1 MREVLILS
9 AGMPRAGSGWY
20 YNLIH
25 DLVVASGGQDA
36 RSIRKQY
43 HLQRYLTEV
52 NCNISTLNPNR
63 LLPVLVPAMMGNKYA
78 IKTHAG
84 PSNLVHWLHRMEAIA
99 ITNIFRDPRAAMLSA
114 YEYGRRAS
122 EKGRT
127 NAFSHL
133 TTLDSAAE
141 FIQFYVRVWEAWSE
155 TEEVL
160 LVRYEDLVKD
170 FDAEIERST
179 EYLGMQ
185 FNNGEAEPV
194 LDMYRPER
202 GDAEQKGTHFSKG
215 QIERFREVFTP
226 AQLEKFTT
234 MFESALGRMGYSE

>member
-20 YNLIH
+20 FNLIH

-36 RSIRKQY
+36 HSIRKQY
-43 HLQRYLTEV
+43 RLQRYLTEV

-63 LLPVLVPAMMGNKYA
+63 LLPVLVPALMGNKYT

-84 PSNLVHWLHRMEAIA
+84 PSNLVHWLQRKEAIT
-99 ITNIFRDPRAAMLSA
+99 ILYIFRDPRAAMLSA
-114 YEYGRRAS
+114 YEYGQRALD
-122 EKGRT
+122 KDRP

-141 FIQFYVRVWEAWSE
+141 FMQFYVRIWQAW
-155 TEEVL
+155 TEIEGIL
-160 LVRYEDLVKD
+160 MVRYEDLVKD
-170 FDAEIERST
+170 FDAEIKRLT
-179 EYLGMQ
+179 EYLGIQ
-185 FNNGEAEPV
+185 FKNGEAEQV

-202 GDAEQKGTHFSKG
+202 GNAERKGTHYNKG
-215 QIERFREVFTP
+215 QIERYRDVFTP

-234 MFESALGRMGYSE
+234 MFEPALGYMGYA

>member
-1 MREVLILS
+1 
-9 AGMPRAGSGWY
+9 
-20 YNLIH
+20 
-25 DLVVASGGQDA
+25 
-36 RSIRKQY
+36 
-43 HLQRYLTEV
+43 
-52 NCNISTLNPNR
+52 
-63 LLPVLVPAMMGNKYA
+63 
-78 IKTHAG
+78 
-84 PSNLVHWLHRMEAIA
+84 MEAIA
-99 ITNIFRDPRAAMLSA
+99 ITYIFRDPRAAMLSA

>member
-36 RSIRKQY
+36 RSIRYKY
-43 HLQRYLTEV
+43 HLQQYLTEV
-52 NCNISTLNPNR
+52 NCNISTLNPYR

-84 PSNLVHWLHRMEAIA
+84 PSNLVQWLHRMGAIA
-99 ITNIFRDPRAAMLSA
+99 ITYIFRDPRAAMLSA
-114 YEYGRRAS
+114 YEYGQRAS
-122 EKGRT
+122 DKGRP

-141 FIQFYVRVWEAWSE
+141 FMQFYIRIWQAWSE

-170 FDAEIERST
+170 FDTEVERLT
-179 EYLGMQ
+179 DYLGLQ
-185 FNNGEAEPV
+185 FNNGEVRSV

-202 GDAEQKGTHFSKG
+202 GDAERKGTHFSKG
-215 QIERFREVFTP
+215 QIERYREVFTSS
-226 AQLEKFTT
+226 QLEKFST
-234 MFESALGRMGYSE
+234 MFEPALESMGYSD

>member
-52 NCNISTLNPNR
+52 NCNISTLKPNR
-63 LLPVLVPAMMGNKYA
+63 LLPVMVPAMMGNKYA

-84 PSNLVHWLHRMEAIA
+84 PSKVFHWLHRMEAIA
-99 ITNIFRDPRAAMLSA
+99 ITYIFRDPRAAMLSA
-114 YEYGRRAS
+114 HEYGRWGLDR
-122 EKGRT
+122 GRS
-127 NAFSHL
+127 NVFSHL

-141 FIQFYVRVWEAWSE
+141 FIQFYVRIWQAWSE
-155 TEEVL
+155 TENVL

-170 FDAEIERST
+170 FNTEAERLT
-179 EYLGMQ
+179 EYLGLQ
-185 FNNGEAEPV
+185 FNNGEVQPV
-194 LDMYRPER
+194 LDMYKPER
-202 GDAEQKGTHFSKG
+202 GDAERKGTHFSKG
-215 QIERFREVFTP
+215 QIERYREVFT
-226 AQLEKFTT
+226 AAELEKFST
-234 MFESALGRMGYSE
+234 MFEPTLESMGYSD

>member
-52 NCNISTLNPNR
+52 NCNISTLKPNR
-63 LLPVLVPAMMGNKYA
+63 LLPVLVPALMGNKYA

-84 PSNLVHWLHRMEAIA
+84 PSKIVQWLHRMEAVA
-99 ITNIFRDPRAAMLSA
+99 ITYIFRDPRAAMLSA
-114 YEYGRRAS
+114 YEYGRRAID
-122 EKGRT
+122 KGRP

-133 TTLDSAAE
+133 TTLDSAAD
-141 FIQFYVRVWEAWSE
+141 FMQFYVRIWQAWSK
-155 TEEVL
+155 TEELL

-170 FDAEIERST
+170 FDTEGKRLV
-179 EYLGMQ
+179 EYLRLPI
-185 FNNGEAEPV
+185 NNGELRPI
-194 LDMYRPER
+194 LDRYRPER
-202 GDAEQKGTHFSKG
+202 GNTERKGTHFSKG
-215 QIERFREVFTP
+215 QVERYREVFTS
-226 AQLEKFTT
+226 AQLEKFST
-234 MFESALGRMGYSE
+234 MFEPALERMGYSD

>member
-1 MREVLILS
+1 MILS

-52 NCNISTLNPNR
+52 NCNLSTLKSNR
-63 LLPVLVPAMMGNKYA
+63 LLPVLVPALMGNKYT

-84 PSNLVHWLHRMEAIA
+84 PSKVVHWLHRMEAVA
-99 ITNIFRDPRAAMLSA
+99 ITYIFRDPRAAMLSA
-114 YEYGRRAS
+114 YEYGLRAS
-122 EKGRT
+122 DMGRS

-133 TTLDSAAE
+133 TTLESAAE
-141 FIQFYVRVWEAWSE
+141 FIQFYVRIWQAWSE
-155 TEEVL
+155 TEKVL

-170 FDAEIERST
+170 FDNEVERLT
-179 EYLGMQ
+179 EYLGLQ
-185 FNNGEAEPV
+185 FNNGEVRPV
-194 LDMYRPER
+194 FDMYRPDR
-202 GDAEQKGTHFSKG
+202 GDAERKGTHFSQG
-215 QIERFREVFTP
+215 QIERYREVFTS
-226 AQLEKFTT
+226 AQLEKYSI
-234 MFESALGRMGYSE
+234 MFEPALESMGYSK